1 MGRGDPGVGGEGGL
15 ANGVGELTVQQV
27 NSSDYGPCPCCG
39 DMSRSVWGLVCEN
52 DITQGSYFVHW
63 TLNQVENHGAHIDL
77 IISSRGKGN
86 VLGPRSAI
94 SLEYR
99 IGDTGPSV
107 MVIDAHGRNHA
118 KIAEHVLRREDVIG
132 TLLAKKVFAIC
143 DVVLVQDD
151 RLTEIPWG

>member
-1 MGRGDPGVGGEGGL
+1 
-15 ANGVGELTVQQV
+15 
-27 NSSDYGPCPCCG
+27 
-39 DMSRSVWGLVCEN
+39 
-52 DITQGSYFVHW
+52 
-63 TLNQVENHGAHIDL
+63 
-77 IISSRGKGN
+77 
-86 VLGPRSAI
+86 
-94 SLEYR
+94 
-99 IGDTGPSV
+99 